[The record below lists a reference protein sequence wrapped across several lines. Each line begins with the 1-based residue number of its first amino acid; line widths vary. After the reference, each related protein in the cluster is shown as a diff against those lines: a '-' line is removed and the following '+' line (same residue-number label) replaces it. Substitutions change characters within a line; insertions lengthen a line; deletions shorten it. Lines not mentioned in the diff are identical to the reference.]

1 MKKIALFV
9 AMITFSVAVFAQ
21 SQTVITRSERS
32 AAQKVNTLTD
42 PSVVITLGTV
52 AATTV
57 QATFTPNT
65 ECASYYILIG
75 KAAEMAQFVTM
86 MGQPIEALIESWGLH
101 FYADSTYTWNELIPN
116 TEYTIYALPK
126 DGTGTNSTMQTLVCT
141 TAQIGG
147 TGLSTL
153 TINVSDITAT
163 QARVLVTP
171 NAETSVF
178 HDGIIAADYYNEIGA
193 DSALTVIKT
202 NPYPLYA
209 TDNWVWLDLTPNTN
223 YYAIAVGQNS
233 NNEWGTAIIVPFSTL
248 PGAGVSDMNKYTSM
262 FSVTPNPN
270 NGTFEL
276 KLESSG
282 TSEIEIYDVNGRV
295 VCKQTISKTNPQV
308 DAKHLDNGCYFVRLG
323 SNSGGRN
330 TVQKMVISK

>member
-9 AMITFSVAVFAQ
+9 AIITFSVAVFAQ
-21 SQTVITRSERS
+21 TQTVITRSERS
-32 AAQKVNTLTD
+32 TAPKVNTLTD
-42 PSVVITLGTV
+42 PSVAITLGTV
-52 AATTV
+52 TPTTV

-65 ECASYYILIG
+65 ECISYYILIG
-75 KAAEMAQFVTM
+75 KADEMAQYVTM

-126 DGTGTNSTMQTLVCT
+126 DGSGTNYTMQTLVCT
-141 TAQIGG
+141 TAQLGG

-153 TINVSDITAT
+153 TINVSEITAT

-178 HDGIIAADYYNEIGA
+178 HDGIITVDYYNEIGA
-193 DSALTVIKT
+193 DSALEVIKT

-233 NNEWGTAIIVPFSTL
+233 NNEWGTPTIVPFATL
-248 PGAGVSDMNKYTSM
+248 SGTGVSSIQNSTSL
-262 FSVTPNPN
+262 FSVIPNPN
-270 NGTFEL
+270 NGTFEV
-276 KLESSG
+276 KLESSDI
-282 TSEIEIYDVNGRV
+282 SEIEIYDVNGRV
-295 VCKQTISKTNPQV
+295 VYKQTISKTNPKIN
-308 DAKHLDNGCYFVRLG
+308 ANHLENGYYFVRLS
-323 SNSGGRN
+323 SNSRAQN

>member
-1 MKKIALFV
+1 MKKIVLLV
-9 AMITFSVAVFAQ
+9 AFITFSMAIFA
-21 SQTVITRSERS
+21 QTVITRSEGS
-32 AAQKVNTLTD
+32 TTPKGDILTD
-42 PSVVITLGTV
+42 PSISITLGSVTP
-52 AATTV
+52 TTV
-57 QATFTPNT
+57 QATFTPNA

-75 KAAEMAQFVTM
+75 IATEMDQYVTM

-101 FYADSTYTWNELIPN
+101 FYADSTYTWNNMTPN

-126 DGTGTNSTMQTLVCT
+126 DGSGTNSTMQTLICT
-141 TAQIGG
+141 TAQLGG
-147 TGLSTL
+147 TGLSTQTL
-153 TINVSDITAT
+153 NVSEITAT

-209 TDNWVWLDLTPNTN
+209 TDNWVWSDLTPNTN

-248 PGAGVSDMNKYTSM
+248 SGAGVPTVANRSSM
-262 FSVTPNPN
+262 ISVFPNPN
-270 NGTFEL
+270 NGVFEV
-276 KLESSG
+276 EMNSFEAG
-282 TSEIEIYDVNGRV
+282 EIEIYDLNGRMV
-295 VCKQTISKTNPQV
+295 YNQTISTANPQIN
-308 DAKHLDNGCYFVRLG
+308 AASLDNGCYFVCLI
-323 SNSGGRN
+323 SNSGARK
-330 TVQKMVISK
+330 TVQKIVISK